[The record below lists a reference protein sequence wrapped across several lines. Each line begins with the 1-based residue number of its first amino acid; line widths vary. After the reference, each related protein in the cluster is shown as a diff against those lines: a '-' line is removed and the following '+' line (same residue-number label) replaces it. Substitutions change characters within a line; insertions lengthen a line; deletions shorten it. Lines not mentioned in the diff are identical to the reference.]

1 MTMPISLPLTGG
13 GGRSCYASL
22 CSCQPGSHILTLS
35 SSIITTI
42 IQDSSFIFYHR
53 DHHHQVGCP
62 LYLPSLSSSTSTGIV
77 NKRKGKGCVVAAEV
91 NAIISIIIVTL
102 INPILILILHIILIP
117 ILTIKVTAA
126 SLACDGSNYWNK
138 CWRHAAGFVCNPP
151 LR

>member
-1 MTMPISLPLTGG
+1 M
-13 GGRSCYASL
+13 
-22 CSCQPGSHILTLS
+22 
-35 SSIITTI
+35 
-42 IQDSSFIFYHR
+42 
-53 DHHHQVGCP
+53 
-62 LYLPSLSSSTSTGIV
+62 PSLSSSTSTGIV

-102 INPILILILHIILIP
+102 INPILILYITIIP
-117 ILTIKVTAA
+117 ILTKKVTAA